1 VRGFIYGLGVVS
13 AIWLAVLVAIGVGAG
28 LYAGGARLL
37 EWHNSRTVRRSIDRD
52 LARFYADVDALVARR
67 DGK

>member
-13 AIWLAVLVAIGVGAG
+13 AIWLAICGAIVLGAG
-28 LYAGGARLL
+28 LYAGAARLL